1 MRRNQHL
8 ILRGDTVFGLP
19 KSTELSKQLPKKAI
33 YAKFNMNTAAKEKFD
48 ADISKIAIVAEISP
62 STTTIAKGETVSSI
76 YVLLVSLKRKD
87 FDEKTIA
94 GLSKLIDQNILFV
107 LDFDGKRKLAVNH
120 GKLMQGE
127 WTSPEDLI
135 IPLKGLNFD
144 AVWQNIIVQIG
155 EVRIEQGKTL
165 DEQLAIDEKR
175 AKLQKEIDRL
185 EKLARAERQP
195 KKKLEIVKQK
205 NTLQK
210 QLDENL

>member
-1 MRRNQHL
+1 ML
-8 ILRGDTVFGLP
+8 GLP

-62 STTTIAKGETVSSI
+62 STTAIAKGETVSSI

-107 LDFDGKRKLAVNH
+107 LDFDGKRKLAVCH

-165 DEQLAIDEKR
+165 DEQLAVDEKR

-195 KKKLEIVKQK
+195 KKKLELVQRETAIKK
-205 NTLQK
+205 EMDSLS
-210 QLDENL
+210 

>member
-1 MRRNQHL
+1 M
-8 ILRGDTVFGLP
+8 
-19 KSTELSKQLPKKAI
+19 PKKAI
-33 YAKFNMNTAAKEKFD
+33 YAKFNMNTAAREKFD

-107 LDFDGKRKLAVNH
+107 LDFDGKQKLAVHH

-127 WTSPEDLI
+127 WTDPDSLTVS
-135 IPLKGLNFD
+135 LKGLNLD
-144 AVWQNIIVQIG
+144 SVWENIVRSLEGG
-155 EVRIEQGKTL
+155 EWNDELSL
-165 DEQLAIDEKR
+165 DENIARHEKNE
-175 AKLQKEIDRL
+175 KLKKEIARL

-195 KKKLEIVKQK
+195 KKKFELVTKVQKLRREIDK
-205 NTLQK
+205 
-210 QLDENL
+210 

>member
-1 MRRNQHL
+1 M
-8 ILRGDTVFGLP
+8 FGLP

-48 ADISKIAIVAEISP
+48 ADISKIAIAAEISP
-62 STTTIAKGETVSSI
+62 STTTIAKGDTVSSI

-87 FDEKTIA
+87 FDEKTIS

-107 LDFDGKRKLAVNH
+107 LDFDGKQKLAVYH

-127 WTSPEDLI
+127 WLPSNDLT

-144 AVWQNIIVQIG
+144 TVWQNIIVQIG
-155 EVRIEQGKTL
+155 DVQIEQGKTL
-165 DEQLAIDEKR
+165 DEQLDVNEKR

-195 KKKLEIVKQK
+195 KKKLELVQRET
-205 NTLQK
+205 TLK
-210 QLDENL
+210 KEMDSLT

>member
-1 MRRNQHL
+1 ML
-8 ILRGDTVFGLP
+8 GLP

-33 YAKFNMNTAAKEKFD
+33 YAKFNMNTAAREKFD

-94 GLSKLIDQNILFV
+94 GLSKLIDQNMLFV
-107 LDFDGKRKLAVNH
+107 LDFDGKQKLAVYH

-127 WTSPEDLI
+127 WLPSSDLTV
-135 IPLKGLNFD
+135 PLKGLNFD

-155 EVRIEQGKTL
+155 DVQIEQGKTL
-165 DEQLAIDEKR
+165 DEQLAMDEQR
-175 AKLQKEIDRL
+175 AKLQKEIARL
-185 EKLARAERQP
+185 EKQARAEKQP
-195 KKKLEIVKQK
+195 KKKFDIVKQI
-205 NTLQK
+205 QK
-210 QLDENL
+210 LKEEN

>member
-1 MRRNQHL
+1 ML
-8 ILRGDTVFGLP
+8 GLP

-48 ADISKIAIVAEISP
+48 ADISKIAIVAEIST
-62 STTTIAKGETVSSI
+62 STTAIAKGETVSSI

-107 LDFDGKRKLAVNH
+107 LDFDGKRKLAVCH

-165 DEQLAIDEKR
+165 DEQLAVDEKR

-195 KKKLEIVKQK
+195 KKKLELVQRETAIKK
-205 NTLQK
+205 EMDSLS
-210 QLDENL
+210 

>member
-1 MRRNQHL
+1 ML
-8 ILRGDTVFGLP
+8 GLP
-19 KSTELSKQLPKKAI
+19 KSTELSRQLPKKAI

-62 STTTIAKGETVSSI
+62 STTAIAKGETVSSI

-107 LDFDGKRKLAVNH
+107 LDYDGKRKLAVFH

-127 WTSPEDLI
+127 WTSPDDLTV
-135 IPLKGLNFD
+135 PLKGLNFD
-144 AVWQNIIVQIG
+144 SVWQNIIVQIG

-165 DEQLAIDEKR
+165 DEQLAVDEKR

-195 KKKLEIVKQK
+195 KRKLELVQR
-205 NTLQK
+205 
-210 QLDENL
+210 ENMLKKELNRLL

>member
-1 MRRNQHL
+1 ML
-8 ILRGDTVFGLP
+8 GLP

-62 STTTIAKGETVSSI
+62 STTAIAKGETVSSI
-76 YVLLVSLKRKD
+76 YVLFVSLKRKD
-87 FDEKTIA
+87 YDEKTIA

-107 LDFDGKRKLAVNH
+107 LDFDGKRKLAVYH

-127 WTSPEDLI
+127 WTSPDDLTV
-135 IPLKGLNFD
+135 PLKGLNFD
-144 AVWQNIIVQIG
+144 AVWQNIIIQIG
-155 EVRIEQGKTL
+155 AVQIEQGKTL
-165 DEQLAIDEKR
+165 DEQLVVDEKR

-195 KKKLEIVKQK
+195 KKKLELVQRETALKK
-205 NTLQK
+205 EMDSLK
-210 QLDENL
+210 